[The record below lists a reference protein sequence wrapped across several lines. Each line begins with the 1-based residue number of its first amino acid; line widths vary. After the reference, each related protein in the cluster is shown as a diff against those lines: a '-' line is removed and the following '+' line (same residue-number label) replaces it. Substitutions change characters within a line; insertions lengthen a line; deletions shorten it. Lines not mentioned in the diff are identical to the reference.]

1 MTEITGILL
10 AAGSARRFGAH
21 KLLQPLHD
29 GVPVAAAAVQSLIQ
43 VLPNTVAVVKP
54 GDYALI
60 ELFTE
65 LGLQVVE
72 NSLAAEGMG
81 TSLSAGINASAATT
95 TRADGWLIML
105 ADMPWIQPTT
115 IAVLADRLK
124 QGASMVAPVYAGH
137 RGHPVGFSSRWL
149 QPLRDLSG
157 DKGARELIRDHSDA
171 LELFATE
178 DAGVV
183 KDIDY
188 PQDLSRY

>member
-1 MTEITGILL
+1 MKEITGILL
-10 AAGSARRFGAH
+10 AAGSARRFGAP
-21 KLLQPLHD
+21 KLLQPLPD
-29 GVPVAAAAVQSLIQ
+29 GVPVAAAAAQSLIQ

-81 TSLSAGINASAATT
+81 TSLAAGINASAV
-95 TRADGWLIML
+95 TRAGGWLIML

>member
-1 MTEITGILL
+1 MTEIAGTLL
-10 AAGSARRFGAH
+10 AAGSVRRFGAP

-29 GVPVAAAAVQSLIQ
+29 SVPVAAAAAQMLIQ
-43 VLPNTVAVVKP
+43 VLPNTVAVAKP
-54 GDYALI
+54 GDHALI
-60 ELFTE
+60 GLFTE

-72 NSLAAEGMG
+72 NPLADEGMG
-81 TSLSAGINASAATT
+81 TSLAAGVNASAQ
-95 TRADGWLIML
+95 ADGWLIML
-105 ADMPWIQPTT
+105 ADMPWIRPAT
-115 IAVLADRLK
+115 ISVLADHLK
-124 QGASMVAPVYAGH
+124 KGASMAAPVYAGQ

-149 QPLRDLSG
+149 QSLRDLSG
-157 DKGARELIRDHSDA
+157 DKGARDLISDRSDS